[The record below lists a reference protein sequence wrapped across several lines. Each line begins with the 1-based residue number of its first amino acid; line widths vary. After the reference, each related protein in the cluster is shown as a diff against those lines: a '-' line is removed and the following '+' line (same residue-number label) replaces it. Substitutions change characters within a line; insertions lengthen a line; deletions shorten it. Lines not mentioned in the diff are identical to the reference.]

1 MQTNE
6 TLMGT
11 YGQFGYQPD
20 KEGLVNLFNYTYI
33 RKILLKVYHNDNVL
47 VKYTRE
53 NLIAECR
60 VGFNQEKRLVLKEIK
75 TIDNQSVLFDIAAN
89 DISECISIKRNK
101 CTSYYFK
108 YEGLTYCFDVLPYP
122 DNFTPK
128 PMFDKYGQVVFPI
141 FTCDLLKVWD
151 GFKEMTPQE
160 FYDVFTIEGKY
171 IPVVN
176 VTVTDY
182 FLNSNDYLN
191 QNSVLL
197 KNKIKGVYFRHEI
210 NEDGTE
216 SIVVHKGKVKGKGG
230 YDSDFVMSVPCNQI
244 SACIYRDGSLS
255 SKDSTKTIQFAFN
268 NIVYSLEY
276 KQGVK

>member
-1 MQTNE
+1 MQSNE

-20 KEGLVNLFNYTYI
+20 KEGLVNLFDNTYI
-33 RKILLKVYHNDNVL
+33 RKILLKVCHNDNIL

-108 YEGLTYCFDVLPYP
+108 YEELTYCFDVLPYP
-122 DNFTPK
+122 DNFTPES
-128 PMFDKYGQVVFPI
+128 MINQYGQVVFSI
-141 FTCDLLKVWD
+141 TACDLLKVWD

-171 IPVVN
+171 ISVIDIM
-176 VTVTDY
+176 VTDY
-182 FLNSNDYLN
+182 SLNSNGYLN

-197 KNKIKGVYFRHEI
+197 KNKIKGVYLRREI

-216 SIVVHKGKVKGKGG
+216 TIVVHKGKVKGKGG
-230 YDSDFVMSVPCNQI
+230 YDSNFVISVPCNEI
-244 SACIYRDGSLS
+244 SACIYRDGSLL

-268 NIVYSLEY
+268 NTVCLLEY
-276 KQGVK
+276 KQEVK

>member
-1 MQTNE
+1 MQINE

-20 KEGLVNLFNYTYI
+20 KEGLVNLFNNTYI
-33 RKILLKVYHNDNVL
+33 RKIHLKVYHNDNVL

-75 TIDNQSVLFDIAAN
+75 TIDNQSVLFDIATN
-89 DISECISIKRNK
+89 DISECISVKRNK

-108 YEGLTYCFDVLPYP
+108 YEELTYCFDVLPYP
-122 DNFTPK
+122 DNFTPE
-128 PMFDKYGQVVFPI
+128 PMINQYGQVVSSI
-141 FTCDLLKVWD
+141 TACDLLKVWD

-171 IPVVN
+171 ISVIDIM
-176 VTVTDY
+176 VTDY
-182 FLNSNDYLN
+182 SLNSNGYLN

-197 KNKIKGVYFRHEI
+197 KNKIKGVYLRREI

-216 SIVVHKGKVKGKGG
+216 TIVVHKGKVKGKGG
-230 YDSDFVMSVPCNQI
+230 YDSNFVISVPCNEI
-244 SACIYRDGSLS
+244 SACIYRDGSLL

-268 NIVYSLEY
+268 NTVCLLEY
-276 KQGVK
+276 KQEVK

>member
-1 MQTNE
+1 MQSNE

-20 KEGLVNLFNYTYI
+20 KEGLVNLFNNTYI
-33 RKILLKVYHNDNVL
+33 RKILLKVFHNDNIL
-47 VKYTRE
+47 AKYTRE

-89 DISECISIKRNK
+89 DISECISIKRNR

-122 DNFTPK
+122 DNFTPE
-128 PMFDKYGQVVFPI
+128 PMINKYGQVVSSI
-141 FTCDLLKVWD
+141 TACDLLKVWD

-171 IPVVN
+171 ISVIN
-176 VTVTDY
+176 IMVTDY
-182 FLNSNDYLN
+182 SLNSNGYLN

-197 KNKIKGVYFRHEI
+197 KNKIKGVYLRREI

-230 YDSDFVMSVPCNQI
+230 YDSNFVISVPCNEI
-244 SACIYRDGSLS
+244 SACIYRDGSLL

-268 NIVYSLEY
+268 NTVCLLEY
-276 KQGVK
+276 KQEVK

>member
-33 RKILLKVYHNDNVL
+33 RKILLKVYHNDNIL

-89 DISECISIKRNK
+89 DISECISVKRNR

-108 YEGLTYCFDVLPYP
+108 YEELTYCFDVLPYP
-122 DNFTPK
+122 DNFTPE
-128 PMFDKYGQVVFPI
+128 PMINQYGQVVSSI
-141 FTCDLLKVWD
+141 TACDLLKVWD

-176 VTVTDY
+176 ITVTDY
-182 FLNSNDYLN
+182 FLNSNGYLN

-268 NIVYSLEY
+268 NVVYSLEY
-276 KQGVK
+276 KQEVK

>member
-20 KEGLVNLFNYTYI
+20 KEGLVNLFNNTYI
-33 RKILLKVYHNDNVL
+33 RKILLKVCHNDNIL

-60 VGFNQEKRLVLKEIK
+60 VGFNQEKRLILKEIK

-89 DISECISIKRNK
+89 DISECISVKRNK

-108 YEGLTYCFDVLPYP
+108 YEELTYCFDVLPYP
-122 DNFTPK
+122 DNFTPE
-128 PMFDKYGQVVFPI
+128 PMINQYGQVVSSI
-141 FTCDLLKVWD
+141 TACDLLKVWD
-151 GFKEMTPQE
+151 GFKEMTPRE

-171 IPVVN
+171 ISVVN
-176 VTVTDY
+176 ITATDY
-182 FLNSNDYLN
+182 SLNPNGYLN

-216 SIVVHKGKVKGKGG
+216 NIVVHKGKVKGKGG
-230 YDSDFVMSVPCNQI
+230 YDSDFVMSVPCDQI
-244 SACIYRDGSLS
+244 SACICRE

-268 NIVYSLEY
+268 NVVYSLEY
-276 KQGVK
+276 KQE

>member
-33 RKILLKVYHNDNVL
+33 RKILLKVYHNDNIL

-75 TIDNQSVLFDIAAN
+75 TIDNQSVLFDIATN
-89 DISECISIKRNK
+89 DISECISVKRNR

-108 YEGLTYCFDVLPYP
+108 YEELTYCFDVLPYP
-122 DNFTPK
+122 DNFTPE
-128 PMFDKYGQVVFPI
+128 PMINQYGQVVSSI
-141 FTCDLLKVWD
+141 TACDLLKVWD

-171 IPVVN
+171 ISVIDIM
-176 VTVTDY
+176 VTDY
-182 FLNSNDYLN
+182 SLNSNGYLN

-230 YDSDFVMSVPCNQI
+230 YNSDFVMSVPCNQI